1 MALTEED
8 VHRIMDERLAAAQQ
22 SQINPETVQWLVRS
36 AFEEAWRLAGG
47 DPVAS
52 PHDEPPAG
60 WRAAWM
66 NSQARNV
73 LVRNGMISGEDSYK

>member
-8 VHRIMDERLAAAQQ
+8 VHRIMDERIAQAQQ

-36 AFEEAWRLAGG
+36 AFEEAWRMAGG
-47 DPVAS
+47 DPALS
-52 PHDEPPAG
+52 PHDAPPVG

-66 NSQARNV
+66 DSIARNV

>member
-1 MALTEED
+1 MALTEDD
-8 VHRIMDERLAAAQQ
+8 VRRILDERLAQSQQ

-47 DPVAS
+47 DPSPS

-60 WRAAWM
+60 WRLAWM